1 MPQSTTRRD
10 CTDYFINTAMN
21 IRKGIRSDTQTIAEF
36 NAAMAIET
44 EHLHLDLSRL
54 ILGVNGLFD
63 NPDKGFYLV
72 AENNGSVVGQMMITY
87 EWSDWRNGIF
97 WWIQSVYVAPEFRK
111 QKIYHTLYEH
121 AVELAKEQKNVC
133 GLRLYVEKE
142 NERAHRVYEKLGL
155 TLTNYDM
162 YEVDFVLKR

>member
-1 MPQSTTRRD
+1 MTTLIRHAVR
-10 CTDYFINTAMN
+10 TDA
-21 IRKGIRSDTQTIAEF
+21 QTIAEF

-44 EHLHLDLSRL
+44 EQLQLDVSRL
-54 ILGVNGLFD
+54 LLGVNGLFD

-72 AENNGSVVGQMMITY
+72 AENNGVIIGQMMITY

-97 WWIQSVYVAPEFRK
+97 WWIQSVYVLPQYRA
-111 QKIYHTLYEH
+111 QKIYRTLYEH
-121 AVELAKEQKNVC
+121 AVLLAKEQKNVC

-142 NERAHRVYEKLGL
+142 NERAHHVYEKLGM

-162 YEVDFVLKR
+162 YEVDFVIQR